1 MVKPLQRKLWRDIGR
16 HKPQFIAITLTIFL
30 GVTIFGA
37 AFDSY
42 TNLVASYDQT
52 AVDYRFANLTIAGGD
67 SEAIAELAS
76 ADPTVE
82 SVELRTTVDV
92 PFRVGDTKLLG
103 RAVGIPSADQPA
115 VNQLKLMSGSYP
127 TTTDSDV
134 VLVEDHMAGHFNLA
148 PGDKFDILV
157 GDAWQTVTVGGV
169 ALSPEYIWPA
179 RDRQDIITTP
189 DNFGVAFVSAALAE
203 QIAGTGPNEVAL
215 YYAGG
220 EADEATSAALSATS
234 RELGATNIYTREE
247 QASNNALTEDV
258 KGLEEMAIFFP
269 MMFLAAAGLAA
280 YVTISRLVHAQR
292 PHIGTFL
299 ANGFTRRQV
308 LRHYLGYGLV
318 PGLLGAIPG
327 AIVGVLLARVITRLY
342 TGILSI
348 PLTIVDFY
356 WTTLVGAIAF
366 GVIASLLAALAP
378 ALVASRVLPAQAMR
392 GETPSGGGRRS
403 LIERL
408 VPPLRRVPA
417 AWRMTFRGVGRNPRR
432 TIYTIIGV
440 VLSLMLVL
448 VSWGMIDTV
457 RNLMDRQFI
466 EIQREDATVF
476 FTGPT
481 AAADV
486 ASLVDIEGVA
496 AAEPALTLPVALSA
510 NGQHY
515 ETALMVLPDDTE
527 LHRFAD
533 VNNGWID
540 LPAEGVVLG
549 QATQDL
555 FGIVV
560 GDSIT
565 MTLDEG
571 MSVIAEVAAFV
582 DEPLGTMAY
591 VGRTHAESLA
601 GTTLPA
607 TSALI
612 AYDAAVDSQ
621 VLRTMV
627 TDLPQVAAFEDAN
640 VLYDLMQRFMIL
652 FYAFVGVM
660 LVFGGAMAFALIFNA
675 MSVNIAERT
684 REVATL
690 LAVGTERRSISR
702 YITAENLL
710 VAAMGI
716 PLGLVVGTFAA
727 SAALSSFNSDLFAFK
742 LYIQPS
748 TYVLASLAILV
759 VALISQIPGLR
770 AIRRISIPKIVKER
784 SA

>member
-16 HKPQFIAITLTIFL
+16 HKPQFIAITVTIFL
-30 GVTIFGA
+30 GVAIFGA
-37 AFDSY
+37 AWDSY

-52 AVDYRFANLTIAGGD
+52 AVEYRFANLTISGGD
-67 SEAIAELAS
+67 SEAIAAMAA
-76 ADPTVE
+76 ADPEVE

-92 PFRVGDTKLLG
+92 PFRVDGTKLLG
-103 RAVGIPSADQPA
+103 RAVGVPVGAQPS
-115 VNQLKLMSGSYP
+115 VNRLDISSGTYLMSGDES
-127 TTTDSDV
+127 V
-134 VLVEDHMAGHFNLA
+134 VLVEDHMANHFDLA
-148 PGDKFDILV
+148 PGDRFDVLV
-157 GDAWQTVTVGGV
+157 GDSWREVTVGGV

-203 QIAGTGPNEVAL
+203 QITGTGPNEVTL
-215 YYAGG
+215 YYSDG
-220 EADEATSAALSATS
+220 EGNEELTVTLGETA
-234 RELGATNIYTREE
+234 RELGATNVYTREE
-247 QASNNALTEDV
+247 QPSNNALTEDV
-258 KGLEEMAIFFP
+258 KGLEEMAVFFP
-269 MMFLAAAGLAA
+269 MMFLAAAGMAA
-280 YVTISRLVHAQR
+280 YVMISRLVHAQR

-308 LRHYLGYGLV
+308 LRHYLGYGLA

-342 TGILSI
+342 TSILSI

-356 WTTLVGAIAF
+356 WTTLIGAIAF
-366 GVIASLLAALAP
+366 GVVASLLAALAP
-378 ALVASRVLPAQAMR
+378 ALVASRVLPAEAMR

-403 LIERL
+403 LIERIL
-408 VPPLRRVPA
+408 PPLQRVPT

-457 RNLMDRQFI
+457 RHLMDRQFI

-481 AAADV
+481 STDDV
-486 ASLVDIEGVA
+486 AALVAIDGIA

-510 NGQHY
+510 NDEHY
-515 ETALMVLPDDTE
+515 ETALMVLPDDTT

-533 VNNGWID
+533 IDNGWID
-540 LPAEGVVLG
+540 LPAEGIVLG
-549 QATQDL
+549 QATRDL
-555 FGIVV
+555 FGIDV
-560 GDSIT
+560 GDSIH
-565 MTLDEG
+565 MTLAEG
-571 MSVIAEVAAFV
+571 MAVTAPVAAFV

-591 VGRTHAESLA
+591 VGRTQAESLA
-601 GTTLPA
+601 GTALPA

-612 AYDAAVDSQ
+612 AYDDGVDSAA
-621 VLRTMV
+621 LRNTV
-627 TDLPQVAAFEDAN
+627 TELPQIAAFEDAN

-702 YITAENLL
+702 YITAENML

-716 PLGLVVGTFAA
+716 PLGLLAGYFAA
-727 SAALSSFNSDLFAFK
+727 GAALNSFNSDLFTFR
-742 LYIQPS
+742 LHIEPT
-748 TYVLASLAILV
+748 TYLLASLAILV
-759 VALISQIPGLR
+759 VALISQVPGLR

>member
-1 MVKPLQRKLWRDIGR
+1 MVKPLHRKLIRDIAR

-30 GVTIFGA
+30 GVAIFGA

-52 AVDYRFANLTIAGGD
+52 AVNYRFANLTIAGGD
-67 SEAIAELAS
+67 TETIAAFAGS
-76 ADPTVE
+76 DPAVE
-82 SVELRTTVDV
+82 SVEIRTTADV
-92 PFRVGDTKLLG
+92 PLRVDDTKLLG
-103 RAVGIPSADQPA
+103 RAISVPAGDQPM
-115 VNQLKLMSGSYP
+115 VNQLEIMTGSYP
-127 TTTDSDV
+127 ANGDANV
-134 VLVEDHMAGHFNLA
+134 VLVEDHMASHFDLA
-148 PGDKFDILV
+148 PGDSLDILI
-157 GDAWQTVTVGGV
+157 GDTWQHVTVGGV

-179 RDRQDIITTP
+179 RNRQELLTTP
-189 DNFGVAFVSAALAE
+189 DNFGVVFVSEELAE
-203 QIAGTGPNEVAL
+203 QITGEGPNEVAV
-215 YYAGG
+215 YYAAG
-220 EADEATSAALSATS
+220 ESDEEVSAALSAEG

-280 YVTISRLVHAQR
+280 YVMLSRLVHSQR

-308 LRHYLGYGLV
+308 LVHYLGYGIV
-318 PGLLGAIPG
+318 PGLIGSIPG
-327 AIVGVLLARVITRLY
+327 AIVGVLLARTITRLY

-348 PLTIVDFY
+348 PLTVVDFY
-356 WTTLVGAIAF
+356 PTTLIAAIVF
-366 GVIASLLAALAP
+366 GLVASLLAALAP
-378 ALVASRVLPAQAMR
+378 ALVASRVVPAEAMR

-403 LIERL
+403 LLER
-408 VPPLRRVPA
+408 VFPPLRKVPA

-448 VSWGMIDTV
+448 VSWGLIDTT
-457 RNLMDRQFI
+457 RHLMDRQFI
-466 EIQREDATVF
+466 EIQREDATVYF
-476 FTGPT
+476 AGPT
-481 AAADV
+481 ATEDV
-486 ASLVDIEGVA
+486 AALVDIDGISS
-496 AAEPALTLPVALSA
+496 AEPALTMPVAISA
-510 NGQHY
+510 NEAHY
-515 ETALMVLPDDTE
+515 ETALTVLQDDTE
-527 LHRFAD
+527 MHRFANVD
-533 VNNGWID
+533 GGWID
-540 LPAEGVVLG
+540 LPSNGVVLG
-549 QATQDL
+549 QATRDL
-555 FGIVV
+555 LDIKV
-560 GDSIT
+560 GDT
-565 MTLDEG
+565 VAMTVAEG
-571 MSVIAEVAAFV
+571 DTIRPIVAAFV

-591 VGRTHAESLA
+591 VGRAHAEALTGSA
-601 GTTLPA
+601 LPA

-612 AYDAAVDSQ
+612 SYDEGVDAK
-621 VLRTMV
+621 VLRNTI
-627 TDLPQVAAFEDAN
+627 TDIPRVAAFEDAQ
-640 VLYDLMQRFMIL
+640 VLFDLMQRFMVL

-702 YITAENLL
+702 YITAENML

-716 PLGLVVGTFAA
+716 PLGLIIGTLAA
-727 SAALSSFNSDLFAFK
+727 GAALSSFNSDLFTFK
-742 LYIQPS
+742 LHIQPT
-748 TYVLASLAILV
+748 TYLFASLAILA

-770 AIRRISIPKIVKER
+770 AIRRISIPQVVKER